1 MTRICEEE
9 SALGETAH
17 ALNRSCLCQTLDE
30 TALRS
35 ALERELDGDALLGDR
50 PHLFSNVAVFVSRSE
65 IETMGEVVAAIES
78 LTRRPA
84 YIAAAL
90 AWAPALGRRDYGP
103 RGVLMGYD
111 FHLGAA
117 GPALIEVNTNAG
129 GAFLNAALAR
139 AQRVCCEEARIA
151 PAPAEQF
158 EDTFLA
164 MIEAEWRAQGRAGS
178 PASIAIVD
186 DDPSAQFLYPEFLLA
201 ARALERHGVEC
212 IVADARDLK
221 FSDGRLRID
230 GQAIDLVYNRL
241 VDFSLSEAVHAPLR
255 AAYESGAT
263 VVTPNPHAHALFAD
277 KRNLTL
283 MSDSALLRAWNV
295 PEADIAA
302 LAAIPGTRRVT
313 PESAPGLWAERK
325 HWFFKPAHGHGSKA
339 AYRGDKLTQRVWAEI
354 IAGDYVAQTFAPP
367 GTRAILIDGA
377 RQDRKVDVRLYT
389 YDAKIVLAA
398 ARLYQGQT
406 TNLRTPGGGFAPV
419 FVI

>member
-201 ARALERHGVEC
+201 AR
-212 IVADARDLK
+212 DLK
-221 FSDGRLRID
+221 FSDGRLRVD
-230 GQAIDLVYNRL
+230 GQVIDLVYNRL

-255 AAYESGAT
+255 AAYESGAA

-354 IAGDYVAQTFAPP
+354 IAGDYVAQTIAPP
-367 GTRAILIDGA
+367 GTRAILIDRA

>member
-1 MTRICEEE
+1 MTRRCDEE
-9 SALGETAH
+9 SAPGEAAH
-17 ALNRSCLCQTLDE
+17 ALNRACLCRTLDE
-30 TALRS
+30 AALKL
-35 ALERELDGDALLGDR
+35 ALERELDGDALLGER
-50 PHLFSNVAVFVSRSE
+50 PHLFSNVAVFVSRPE
-65 IETMGEVVAAIES
+65 IETMSAVVAAIES

-90 AWAPALGRRDYGP
+90 AWAAPIARHDHGP

-111 FHLGAA
+111 FHLGPA

-139 AQRVCCEEARIA
+139 AQRVCCEEAQIA
-151 PAPAEQF
+151 PASAEQF
-158 EDTFLA
+158 EDVFFA
-164 MIEAEWRAQGRAGS
+164 MIEAEWRAQGRTER

-186 DDPSAQFLYPEFLLA
+186 DDPNAQYLYPEVLLA
-201 ARALERHGVEC
+201 ARALERHGVKC
-212 IVADARDLK
+212 AVADARALE
-221 FSDGRLRID
+221 FADGRLGAN

-241 VDFSLSEAVHAPLR
+241 VDFSLAEAAHAPLR
-255 AAYESGAT
+255 AAYESGAA
-263 VVTPNPHAHALFAD
+263 VVTPNPRVHALFAD

-283 MSDSALLRAWNV
+283 MSDAALLGSWGV

-302 LAAIPGTRRVT
+302 FGAIPVTCRVT
-313 PESAPGLWAERK
+313 PENAPGLWAERK
-325 HWFFKPAHGHGSKA
+325 HWFFKPAHGYGSKA
-339 AYRGDKLTQRVWAEI
+339 AYRGGKITQRVWSDI
-354 IAGDYVAQTFAPP
+354 LAGDYVAQRFAPP
-367 GTRAILIDGA
+367 GTRAIVFDGV

-406 TNLRTPGGGFAPV
+406 TNFRTPGGGFAPV

>member
-1 MTRICEEE
+1 VTRICEDE

-17 ALNRSCLCQTLDE
+17 ALNRACLCQTLDE

-90 AWAPALGRRDYGP
+90 AWAPAVARRDYGP

-139 AQRVCCEEARIA
+139 AQRVCCEESRIA

-158 EDTFLA
+158 EETFLA

-201 ARALERHGVEC
+201 ARTLERHGVEC

-255 AAYESGAT
+255 AAYEAGAA

-295 PEADIAA
+295 PEADIAV

-377 RQDRKVDVRLYT
+377 RLDRKVDVRLYT